1 MGKEYLID
9 TNVLIDIQMD
19 RFLPKSRSFLT
30 DLIDDDFT
38 ISFVTYIEYLGF
50 KGVSKMAEQFI
61 TLAKVIGTDKNIID
75 TCIEIRKKH
84 VIKLPDAIIA
94 ATALSKKRILITRNI
109 TDFKGINGLK
119 VVNPWEIR

>member
-1 MGKEYLID
+1 LID

-19 RFLPKSRSFLT
+19 RFPPKSRSFLT
-30 DLIDDDFT
+30 NVIDDDFT

-50 KGVSKMAEQFI
+50 KGVSKVAEQFI
-61 TLAKVIGTDKNIID
+61 TLAKVIETDKKIID

-94 ATALSKKRILITRNI
+94 ATALSKKRILITRNT
-109 TDFKGINGLK
+109 TDFKGINSLK